1 MKFTC
6 VVTPGT
12 LLVGSAVWLVND
24 NAFTVPAGV
33 RVRLKVAGQTNEPI
47 LALPFALAPKQS
59 YRAVTSASWF
69 GTPPC
74 TATHVP

>member
-6 VVTPGT
+6 VVTPKTFFDAPG
-12 LLVGSAVWLVND
+12 VWLVND

-33 RVRLKVAGQTNEPI
+33 RVRLKVAGETNEPI
-47 LALPFALAPKQS
+47 ITLPFALTPKQS
-59 YRAVTSASWF
+59 YRAVTSASLF

-74 TATHVP
+74 TATPAP